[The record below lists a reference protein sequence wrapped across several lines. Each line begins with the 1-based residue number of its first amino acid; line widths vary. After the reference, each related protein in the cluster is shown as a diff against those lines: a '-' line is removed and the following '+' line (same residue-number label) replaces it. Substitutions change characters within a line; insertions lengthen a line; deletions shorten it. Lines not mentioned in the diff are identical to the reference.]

1 MQAPAQAKA
10 LHNKPASG
18 VLPIPAAA
26 TQTNGANANKS
37 QTKNGNS
44 RLKVHIRRLPPGITH
59 VESQNALGEEWL
71 VGKGKVDWVAF
82 KPGKVSKECVS

>member
-10 LHNKPASG
+10 PPVKPAG
-18 VLPIPAAA
+18 GLLPIPAAA
-26 TQTNGANANKS
+26 AQTNGTNSNKT
-37 QTKNGNS
+37 QAKNGNS
-44 RLKVHIRRLPPGITH
+44 RLKVHIRRLPPGITQIE
-59 VESQNALGEEWL
+59 VQNALGEEYN